1 MVIRGN
7 TDDMAVLCTKTTT
20 FEIKEAEI
28 SNSML
33 ITPQLDIGEDVDDCG
48 PQNTKVSKVLHFH
61 SFYNFIYQYH
71 AIQIITG
78 FYLPSYKSIE
88 MYDN

>member
-1 MVIRGN
+1 MIRGN
-7 TDDMAVLCTKTTT
+7 TDDMAVLCTQTTT
-20 FEIKEAEI
+20 YEIKEAEI

-48 PQNTKVSKVLHFH
+48 PQNTKVSKVWHFH
-61 SFYNFIYQYH
+61 SFYNFYQYH
-71 AIQIITG
+71 AIQIIYNR
-78 FYLPSYKSIE
+78 FLPTLSYKSIE

>member
-7 TDDMAVLCTKTTT
+7 TDDMAVLCTQTTT

-33 ITPQLDIGEDVDDCG
+33 ITPQLDIGEDVGDSG
-48 PQNTKVSKVLHFH
+48 PQNTKVSKV
-61 SFYNFIYQYH
+61 
-71 AIQIITG
+71 
-78 FYLPSYKSIE
+78 
-88 MYDN
+88 

>member
-7 TDDMAVLCTKTTT
+7 TDDMAVLCTQTTT

-33 ITPQLDIGEDVDDCG
+33 ITPQLDIGEDVDDSG
-48 PQNTKVSKVLHFH
+48 PQNTKVSKV
-61 SFYNFIYQYH
+61 
-71 AIQIITG
+71 
-78 FYLPSYKSIE
+78 
-88 MYDN
+88 

>member
-7 TDDMAVLCTKTTT
+7 TDDMAVLCTQTNT

-33 ITPQLDIGEDVDDCG
+33 ITPHLDIGEDVDDSG
-48 PQNTKVSKVLHFH
+48 PQNTKVSKV
-61 SFYNFIYQYH
+61 
-71 AIQIITG
+71 
-78 FYLPSYKSIE
+78 
-88 MYDN
+88 